1 MKVYIDPRTEY
12 RYTSF
17 YRLGLYKL
25 FGKNNIIYSVKP
37 FEDLKITNANQ
48 YGCGMEVVFDNEYGK
63 ITKVY
68 FDIKDVA
75 EIEKDKYDWCDIYS
89 KVNIKFEDLE
99 KYDKLFVPGP
109 NFAIRNR
116 SLLGLLTFGLQ
127 NFLRGQSSSYQSFK
141 RYIHDYLYIYVRRRS
156 IKSYEKCIDVIPNYV
171 FHASTLWYNQFAKDC
186 TNLYRGEFL
195 KSCQYAGMHIEGGL
209 YYLKDDPD
217 VLAEMP
223 DYPFYEE
230 VYKDFIYDKRLSMD
244 DYIKKTKESILVF
257 NTPSVCGC
265 HGWKLGEYLCMG
277 KAIISSPLLREMPG
291 EGLTH
296 GKNIHI
302 VNSPE
307 EIYDAVVKINS
318 DAQYRKR
325 LGDGA
330 RRYYEKW
337 IAPEIVIQRLLEK
350 VGVQV

>member
-25 FGKNNIIYSVKP
+25 FGKKNIIYSVKP

-156 IKSYEKCIDVIPNYV
+156 IKSFEKCIDVIPNYV

-325 LGDGA
+325 LEDGA

>member
-37 FEDLKITNANQ
+37 FGDLKITNASQ
-48 YGCGMEVVFDNEYGK
+48 YGCGMEVVFDNEHGK
-63 ITKVY
+63 IKKVY

-89 KVNIKFEDLE
+89 KVNIKFGDLE

-109 NFAIRNR
+109 NFAVRNR
-116 SLLGLLTFGLQ
+116 SLVGLLTFGLK
-127 NFLRGQSSSYQSFK
+127 NFLRGKSSSFQSLKGFM
-141 RYIHDYLYIYVRRRS
+141 HDYFYIYERRRS
-156 IKSYEKCIDVIPNYV
+156 MEFYERYVEVKPNYI
-171 FHASTLWYNQFAKDC
+171 FHASTLWYNQFAKEC

-195 KSCQYAGMHIEGGL
+195 KSCQRAGIDVEGGL
-209 YYLKDDPD
+209 YYLRNNSA
-217 VLAEMP
+217 VLSEMP
-223 DYPFYEE
+223 DYPEYENL
-230 VYKDFIYDKRLSMD
+230 YKDFIYDKRLSMD
-244 DYIKKTKESILVF
+244 DYITKTKESILVF

-302 VNSPE
+302 VNSLD

-318 DAQYRKR
+318 DEHYRKQ
-325 LGDGA
+325 LEEGA
-330 RRYYEKW
+330 REYYEKW
-337 IAPEIVIQRLLEK
+337 IAPEVVIQRLLEK
-350 VGVQV
+350 VGEQS

>member
-89 KVNIKFEDLE
+89 KVNIKFGDLE

-116 SLLGLLTFGLQ
+116 SLIGLLTFGLQ

-156 IKSYEKCIDVIPNYV
+156 IKSYEKSIDVIPNYV
-171 FHASTLWYNQFAKDC
+171 FHASTLWYNKFAKDC

-195 KSCQYAGMHIEGGL
+195 KSCQYAGMDIEGGL

-223 DYPFYEE
+223 DYPFYKE

-291 EGLTH
+291 EGLIH
-296 GKNIHI
+296 GKDIHI
-302 VNSPE
+302 VNSLE

-318 DAQYRKR
+318 DAHYRKQ
-325 LGDGA
+325 LEDGA

>member
-25 FGKNNIIYSVKP
+25 FGKKNIIYSVKP

-186 TNLYRGEFL
+186 THLYRGEFL

-325 LGDGA
+325 LEDGA

>member
-1 MKVYIDPRTEY
+1 
-12 RYTSF
+12 
-17 YRLGLYKL
+17 
-25 FGKNNIIYSVKP
+25 
-37 FEDLKITNANQ
+37 
-48 YGCGMEVVFDNEYGK
+48 
-63 ITKVY
+63 
-68 FDIKDVA
+68 
-75 EIEKDKYDWCDIYS
+75 
-89 KVNIKFEDLE
+89 
-99 KYDKLFVPGP
+99 
-109 NFAIRNR
+109 
-116 SLLGLLTFGLQ
+116 
-127 NFLRGQSSSYQSFK
+127 
-141 RYIHDYLYIYVRRRS
+141 
-156 IKSYEKCIDVIPNYV
+156 
-171 FHASTLWYNQFAKDC
+171 
-186 TNLYRGEFL
+186 
-195 KSCQYAGMHIEGGL
+195 MHIEGGL

-325 LGDGA
+325 LEDGA

>member
-25 FGKNNIIYSVKP
+25 LGKNNIIYSVKP

-325 LGDGA
+325 LEDGA

>member
-1 MKVYIDPRTEY
+1 
-12 RYTSF
+12 
-17 YRLGLYKL
+17 
-25 FGKNNIIYSVKP
+25 
-37 FEDLKITNANQ
+37 
-48 YGCGMEVVFDNEYGK
+48 MEVVFDNEYGK

-325 LGDGA
+325 LEDGA

>member
-25 FGKNNIIYSVKP
+25 FGKKNIIYSVKP

-291 EGLTH
+291 EGLIH

-318 DAQYRKR
+318 DEYYRR
-325 LGDGA
+325 QLEEGA
-330 RRYYEKW
+330 REYYEKW
-337 IAPEIVIQRLLEK
+337 VAPEVVIQRLLEK
-350 VGVQV
+350 VGEQA

>member
-25 FGKNNIIYSVKP
+25 FGKKNIIYSVKP

-325 LGDGA
+325 LEDGA

-337 IAPEIVIQRLLEK
+337 IAPEVVIQRLLEK
-350 VGVQV
+350 VGWLA

>member
-25 FGKNNIIYSVKP
+25 FGKKNIIYSVKP

-156 IKSYEKCIDVIPNYV
+156 IKSYEKCIDIIPNYV

-325 LGDGA
+325 LEDGA

>member
-325 LGDGA
+325 LEDGA

>member
-318 DAQYRKR
+318 DEHYRKQ
-325 LGDGA
+325 LEEGA
-330 RRYYEKW
+330 REYYEKW
-337 IAPEIVIQRLLEK
+337 IAPEVVIQRLLEK

>member
-25 FGKNNIIYSVKP
+25 FGKKNIIYSVKP

-325 LGDGA
+325 LEDGA

-337 IAPEIVIQRLLEK
+337 VAPEIVIQRLLEK

>member
-25 FGKNNIIYSVKP
+25 FGKKNIIYSVKP

-291 EGLTH
+291 EGLIH

-318 DAQYRKR
+318 DEHYRKQ
-325 LGDGA
+325 LEEGA
-330 RRYYEKW
+330 REYYEKW
-337 IAPEIVIQRLLEK
+337 VAPEVVIQRLLEK
-350 VGVQV
+350 VGEQA

>member
-25 FGKNNIIYSVKP
+25 FGKKNIIYSVKP

-325 LGDGA
+325 LEDGA

>member
-25 FGKNNIIYSVKP
+25 FGKGKIIYSVKP
-37 FEDLKITNANQ
+37 FEDLKITNASQ
-48 YGCGMEVVFDNEYGK
+48 YGCGMEVVFDNENGK

-75 EIEKDKYDWCDIYS
+75 EIEQDKYDWCDIYS
-89 KVNIKFEDLE
+89 KVNIKFGDLE
-99 KYDKLFVPGP
+99 KYDKLFIPGP
-109 NFAIRNR
+109 NFAVRNR
-116 SLLGLLTFGLQ
+116 SLIGLLTFGLK
-127 NFLRGQSSSYQSFK
+127 NFLRGNSSSFQSLKGFM
-141 RYIHDYLYIYVRRRS
+141 RDYFYIYERRRS
-156 IKSYEKCIDVIPNYV
+156 MEFYERNVEVKPNYI
-171 FHASTLWYNQFAKDC
+171 FHASTLWYNQFAKEC

-195 KSCQYAGMHIEGGL
+195 KSCQRAGMDIEGGL
-209 YYLKDDPD
+209 YYLKDDPE
-217 VLAEMP
+217 VLTEMP
-223 DYPFYEE
+223 DYPSYEE
-230 VYKDFIYDKRLSMD
+230 VYKDFIYEKRLSMN
-244 DYIKKTKESILVF
+244 DYITKTKESILVF

-302 VNSPE
+302 VNSQE

-325 LGDGA
+325 LEDGA

-337 IAPEIVIQRLLEK
+337 IAPEIVIQRLLEQ
-350 VGVQV
+350 VGEQP

>member
-25 FGKNNIIYSVKP
+25 FGKKNIIYSVKP

-265 HGWKLGEYLCMG
+265 HGWKLGEVS
-277 KAIISSPLLREMPG
+277 IRISSS
-291 EGLTH
+291 
-296 GKNIHI
+296 K
-302 VNSPE
+302 
-307 EIYDAVVKINS
+307 
-318 DAQYRKR
+318 
-325 LGDGA
+325 
-330 RRYYEKW
+330 
-337 IAPEIVIQRLLEK
+337 
-350 VGVQV
+350 